1 MTTMATRRSRKTG
14 GVSIALLVVAMAIAM
29 SLQLQ
34 GSEGFHSVSPP
45 AASKSCRGRT
55 CTTTITTTK
64 AAPLISSIS
73 PIASSSSATT
83 TKMTTTALNAL
94 AATDLLSNSDV
105 WVFLAGIFPF
115 AWATYEFWRRIM
127 FGESFGT
134 GSDRVIIG
142 MEDSPSD
149 SRGARVLGRGA
160 LVTAYAI
167 FVCAFATLAV
177 VGYSVATSEAP
188 SQEAL
193 AAVNAATAAAASA
206 TTGGGPPAL

>member
-1 MTTMATRRSRKTG
+1 MATRRSRKTG

-55 CTTTITTTK
+55 CTTITTK

-73 PIASSSSATT
+73 PITSSSSATT

-105 WVFLAGIFPF
+105 WVFVAGIFPF

-149 SRGARVLGRGA
+149 SRGTRVLGRGA
-160 LVTAYAI
+160 LVTAYVL